1 MKSIDAQTRSA
12 TPKACFEG
20 SSCSAA
26 SKVKA
31 VHPVLKRRGDEFM
44 VFEVQVSEGV
54 FRGEEKN
61 IANSHGCG

>member
-1 MKSIDAQTRSA
+1 
-12 TPKACFEG
+12 
-20 SSCSAA
+20 
-26 SKVKA
+26 
-31 VHPVLKRRGDEFM
+31 M